1 MRGLALLLLLG
12 CARAHPSHE
21 ELEELKGV
29 LHKLTPAEAKRRI
42 DALRAKS
49 AGDPPPTRQG
59 KIDHFVVVFMEN
71 HAFDHMLGCMTRD
84 GLDGIP
90 PEGHLIPRD
99 PDDKT
104 AGFVNVTCGTSPYV
118 CSVGAG
124 YDTFAGKMAPDA
136 DPSFYPYGAQDDKCV
151 GRGGGAWAAE
161 EPEEEENVA
170 SFPSSARR
178 WTEIESPP
186 TVPRR
191 VRSVYRSRPPPGT
204 RSRTARTT
212 ARPCR
217 CSRASSCRS
226 RAGSPTSACMRLPRG
241 GDAGA
246 GEASVIPRGGG
257 CGGGQPAANGSRFPI
272 VRRRLAALLRRA
284 RGLIRSPI
292 PPPPPPDRHRR
303 GTPPPSLASPVA
315 EECMRSP
322 ISIASPN
329 NNNNKTVTYVYIFI
343 NVHIGRFGLFNKMYT
358 AVPSASTPNHL
369 FAQSATSCGIH
380 DNIMYSDCG
389 GATDTFPM
397 FTVYDNLYLHNVS
410 FKVQWNGMECM
421 STKSSTSTTSR
432 SRLRVAR
439 VARRIFVC
447 ARRRARAEYRH
458 TRHQRTGD
466 INDSER
472 RARVVAF
479 DERTRERR
487 GRACRVPRRC
497 CGARPPCFPSSPPP

>member
-161 EPEEEENVA
+161 EPEE
-170 SFPSSARR
+170 
-178 WTEIESPP
+178 
-186 TVPRR
+186 
-191 VRSVYRSRPPPGT
+191 
-204 RSRTARTT
+204 
-212 ARPCR
+212 
-217 CSRASSCRS
+217 
-226 RAGSPTSACMRLPRG
+226 
-241 GDAGA
+241 
-246 GEASVIPRGGG
+246 
-257 CGGGQPAANGSRFPI
+257 
-272 VRRRLAALLRRA
+272 
-284 RGLIRSPI
+284 
-292 PPPPPPDRHRR
+292 
-303 GTPPPSLASPVA
+303 
-315 EECMRSP
+315 
-322 ISIASPN
+322 
-329 NNNNKTVTYVYIFI
+329 
-343 NVHIGRFGLFNKMYT
+343 
-358 AVPSASTPNHL
+358 
-369 FAQSATSCGIH
+369 
-380 DNIMYSDCG
+380 
-389 GATDTFPM
+389 
-397 FTVYDNLYLHNVS
+397 
-410 FKVQWNGMECM
+410 
-421 STKSSTSTTSR
+421 
-432 SRLRVAR
+432 
-439 VARRIFVC
+439 
-447 ARRRARAEYRH
+447 
-458 TRHQRTGD
+458 
-466 INDSER
+466 
-472 RARVVAF
+472 
-479 DERTRERR
+479 
-487 GRACRVPRRC
+487 
-497 CGARPPCFPSSPPP
+497 